1 MRTFITTVGWTE
13 WHIASALLKH
23 GLSKGDKI
31 ILFSPEK
38 RDERSREA
46 INEVKS
52 FVSKFAPGVDVS
64 DVSVPVHNPVEAIV
78 FLAKKIGSEAGDG
91 RRLIVNLSGGM
102 RILVIEVL
110 LALTLL
116 EVKNLELEIR
126 TEDKVD
132 LSIPKIWRKQPTPS
146 REEITVLRVLS
157 ESRDVSLS
165 DMAKRLRV
173 SPATMHRILRR
184 MEEEEFIET
193 KKIGREKI
201 AELTLKGEVF
211 SKLFLEKK
219 EPGRE

>member
-1 MRTFITTVGWTE
+1 
-13 WHIASALLKH
+13 
-23 GLSKGDKI
+23 
-31 ILFSPEK
+31 
-38 RDERSREA
+38 
-46 INEVKS
+46 
-52 FVSKFAPGVDVS
+52 
-64 DVSVPVHNPVEAIV
+64 
-78 FLAKKIGSEAGDG
+78 
-91 RRLIVNLSGGM
+91 
-102 RILVIEVL
+102 VIEVL

-116 EVKNLELEIR
+116 EAKDLELEIR

-184 MEEEEFIET
+184 MEEEEFIVT

-211 SKLFLEKK
+211 LKLFLEKK
-219 EPGRE
+219 ELRRE